1 MIENYASNPISKVGR
16 GLGTVITL
24 QIYGDHSEKILDQ
37 NFDLI
42 AGYEDRLTVN
52 RDHSEV
58 MDINHAAGV
67 HPVQVSA
74 STYDLIKLAVYESK
88 QNFGFNALIG
98 PVVKLWHIG
107 FKGAHIPTDAQI

>member
-1 MIENYASNPISKVGR
+1 MIENYASTPISKVGR

-24 QIYGDHSEKILDQ
+24 QVYGDQNKKILDQ
-37 NFDLI
+37 SFDLI

-58 MDINHAAGV
+58 MDVNHAAGI

-74 STYDLIKLAVYESK
+74 STYNLIKLAVYESK
-88 QNFGFNALIG
+88 QNFGFNEIG
-98 PVVKLWHIG
+98 R
-107 FKGAHIPTDAQI
+107 AHV

>member
-1 MIENYASNPISKVGR
+1 MIENYASTPISKVGR

-24 QIYGDHSEKILDQ
+24 QVYGDQNKKILDQ
-37 NFDLI
+37 SFDLI

-58 MDINHAAGV
+58 MDVNHAAGI

-74 STYDLIKLAVYESK
+74 STYNLIKLAVYESK

-107 FKGAHIPTDAQI
+107 F